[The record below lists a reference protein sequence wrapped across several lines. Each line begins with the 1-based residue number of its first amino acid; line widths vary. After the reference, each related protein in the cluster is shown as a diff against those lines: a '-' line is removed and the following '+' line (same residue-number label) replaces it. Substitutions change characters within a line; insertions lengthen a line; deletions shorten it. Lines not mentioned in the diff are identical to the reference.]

1 MQVLGDG
8 HVVPQVPVAE
18 RRDPAPLAVILRL
31 LIPMLLSRCG
41 IPTGCMIT
49 MVMEKQKVD
58 VFLESV
64 IACKLVILLQNTKG
78 RFLLMWIILHM

>member
-1 MQVLGDG
+1 MYYLDTIRGIYQLQKKVRE
-8 HVVPQVPVAE
+8 AY
-18 RRDPAPLAVILRL
+18 L

-41 IPTGCMIT
+41 IPAGCMIT

>member
-1 MQVLGDG
+1 MTQKMYYLDTIRGIYQLQKSKG
-8 HVVPQVPVAE
+8 GVPAH
-18 RRDPAPLAVILRL
+18 
-31 LIPMLLSRCG
+31 PMLLSRCG
-41 IPTGCMIT
+41 IPAGCMIT
-49 MVMEKQKVD
+49 MVMEKQKAD